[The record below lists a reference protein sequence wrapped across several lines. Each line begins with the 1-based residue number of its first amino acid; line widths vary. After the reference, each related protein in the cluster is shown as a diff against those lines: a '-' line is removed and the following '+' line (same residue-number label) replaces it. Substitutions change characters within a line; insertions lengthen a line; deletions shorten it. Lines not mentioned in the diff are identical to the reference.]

1 MERIDFARRLARN
14 TLLWILPMALV
25 WLLLTPSYNRFLAA
39 AGEILLH
46 LGESPNAS
54 RLHVR
59 DTHVLRIVRTDI
71 GGGQNALH
79 ETRLSDFHFD
89 WILLGVL
96 FLATPAIAPRRR
108 AETMAWSVAAL
119 LLFHLLL
126 VVFYVE
132 SVYAND
138 LGDWS
143 LRHYGAWARNFWGLG
158 EHLLDLPFKFA
169 LPFALWALFHLGSL
183 DTPPA
188 VEASARKRKTSAKPS
203 A

>member
-1 MERIDFARRLARN
+1 MERIDFARRLTRN
-14 TLLWILPMALV
+14 ALLWILPVALV
-25 WLLLTPSYNRFLAA
+25 WLVATPVYNRFLAA
-39 AGEILLH
+39 AGEFMLH
-46 LGESPNAS
+46 IGESPNAS
-54 RLHVR
+54 RLYVR
-59 DTHVLRIVRTDI
+59 DSHILRIVRTDI
-71 GGGQNALH
+71 GGGQSTLH
-79 ETRLSDFHFD
+79 ETRLDDFHFD

-96 FLATPAIAPRRR
+96 FLATPAIASRRR

-119 LLFHLLL
+119 VLFHLLL

-143 LRHYGAWARNFWGLG
+143 LRHYGALARNLWGLG
-158 EHLLDLPFKFA
+158 KHLLDLPFKFA

-183 DTPPA
+183 DSAPA
-188 VEASARKRKTSAKPS
+188 AARSGRKRKTSAKSS